1 MVVAEPAEHEIGGLG
16 TEGEHSLAGF
26 EGRSHLRQSKPNCSR
41 SRIPQPIGCDDNP
54 LRRDAKRPGQ
64 YRVHS
69 AVGLV
74 GQDIVSWPAF
84 CALCCRGAVQEQFKA
99 RAVDRGEIVPELGK
113 SDTAARDVR
122 SAVCHYEAGRAPATH
137 LAVIDMRKAWA
148 WAVVV
153 AREDYRGRAV
163 AHLHQIDELARI
175 LRRPMRVEEDR
186 ARFRPDDRDRPRAGA
201 Q

>member
-1 MVVAEPAEHEIGGLG
+1 MVIPKPAEHEVGGLG
-16 TEGEHSLAGF
+16 TECEQGLAGF
-26 EGRSHLRQSKPNCSR
+26 EGRSQLRQSKPYCSR
-41 SRIPQPIGCDDNP
+41 SRISQPIGCDDNP
-54 LRRDAKRPGQ
+54 LGREAKRPGQ

-74 GQDIVSWPAF
+74 RQDIVGWPAS
-84 CALCCRGAVQEQFKA
+84 CALRRRGAVQEQLKA

-122 SAVCHYEAGRAPATH
+122 SAVYHCEAGRAPATH

-153 AREDYRGRAV
+153 VREDYRGRAV

-175 LRRPMRVEEDR
+175 LRRPMRVEE
-186 ARFRPDDRDRPRAGA
+186 
-201 Q
+201 